1 MYKRTYIFQ
10 MYITVLPHCSEL
22 YIYVTSWKLWLWF
35 LSCLFPIH
43 ISLVCS
49 SYYMNVQWCWKKK
62 TNYVPFL
69 CVLLIWPDVSLRRL
83 EDNNGETLQL
93 MGSVPEHRP
102 DSTIVNQLR
111 MSEGMFSTIRL
122 DTDRMESCSLMKNSD
137 WCMMEEV

>member
-1 MYKRTYIFQ
+1 M
-10 MYITVLPHCSEL
+10 
-22 YIYVTSWKLWLWF
+22 
-35 LSCLFPIH
+35 
-43 ISLVCS
+43 
-49 SYYMNVQWCWKKK
+49 
-62 TNYVPFL
+62 
-69 CVLLIWPDVSLRRL
+69 SLRRL